1 MVANAIGFADVL
13 PIFWRSRLRS
23 GYSGRRLP
31 PFADRSARLRAKGA
45 RPPAGAFV
53 PCTRS
58 SARST
63 LPPSEIATHASS
75 ERSD

>member
-1 MVANAIGFADVL
+1 MDANAIGFADVL

-45 RPPAGAFV
+45 RPPAGRIRF
-53 PCTRS
+53 
-58 SARST
+58 
-63 LPPSEIATHASS
+63 LHEIVRAVDVAA
-75 ERSD
+75 E